1 MRHDT
6 RAGWTPRAVVLSELV
21 AGASAPHG
29 GTAAWGGSP
38 SRSYF
43 IPPGLPLAIP
53 TARQLL
59 EFIAEAAAVVAV
71 TVTGPRAC
79 CCLERPCFALIDPLG
94 VATSAGGHDARTP
107 SDALELAENVWLR
120 RGGSKGRHGRG
131 GDRVD
136 GRSEASDG
144 ERTADRRRKISSWY
158 GPPTT
163 GCRQRFLVPD
173 RAASNDR
180 MAEAVA
186 QLVSTEWRVLPTRLR
201 QQSVSVC

>member
-1 MRHDT
+1 V
-6 RAGWTPRAVVLSELV
+6 GWVSLTLP
-21 AGASAPHG
+21 
-29 GTAAWGGSP
+29 
-38 SRSYF
+38 SYF

-120 RGGSKGRHGRG
+120 RGGSKGRHWPGRRPGGRQRRRRMGSVRPIGDGKYPHGTGPQRQDAGRG
-131 GDRVD
+131 FWCRI
-136 GRSEASDG
+136 E
-144 ERTADRRRKISSWY
+144 
-158 GPPTT
+158 PPPAT
-163 GCRQRFLVPD
+163 G
-173 RAASNDR
+173 
-180 MAEAVA
+180 
-186 QLVSTEWRVLPTRLR
+186 WRWPPPPPIR
-201 QQSVSVC
+201 